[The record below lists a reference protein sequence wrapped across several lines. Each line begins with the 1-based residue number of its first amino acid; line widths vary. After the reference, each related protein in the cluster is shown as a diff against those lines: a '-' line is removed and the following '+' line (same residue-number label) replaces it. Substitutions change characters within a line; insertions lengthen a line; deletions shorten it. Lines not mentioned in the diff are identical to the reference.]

1 MMMMMMMMMMKMSI
15 SGWWWGREQKWH
27 WCQVEGIAKWHR
39 TLCANNK
46 QQQLHEQAIRQGGRR
61 VHWSIQLFQ
70 GGRMWRLRGNG
81 FSKVAKLRQRRRTCT
96 LRPSGL
102 TIAFI
107 ICCEGRN
114 LLFIRKTQSDAVLMS
129 PATDMNFQC
138 ICSSCRYELN
148 YQIFDSHANHL
159 ENLEGSKRRRSHWKV
174 GLSCKLRKYKNLKL
188 NCSKGKLT
196 KYRIGNFLMQEQQE
210 SRLATR
216 RKKAQKNTH
225 TKNIIEQKQ

>member
-1 MMMMMMMMMMKMSI
+1 MFSVLVLLEDSKNVRSDHLPKKI
-15 SGWWWGREQKWH
+15 GNPPAKNHFFHFRHAVGWWWGREQKWH

-39 TLCANNK
+39 TRCANNK
-46 QQQLHEQAIRQGGRR
+46 QQQLREQAIRQGGRR

-107 ICCEGRN
+107 FCCEARD

-159 ENLEGSKRRRSHWKV
+159 ENLEGSKRRRSH
-174 GLSCKLRKYKNLKL
+174 
-188 NCSKGKLT
+188 
-196 KYRIGNFLMQEQQE
+196 
-210 SRLATR
+210 
-216 RKKAQKNTH
+216 
-225 TKNIIEQKQ
+225 